1 MIICLFFYIIVSF
14 QTQGVQPP
22 VLVFVQDKHR
32 AQQLYEEIKWEG
44 ISVQTIHAGKEQRH
58 VSGACH

>member
-1 MIICLFFYIIVSF
+1 MSF

-58 VSGACH
+58 VSARATEDGVTSTC